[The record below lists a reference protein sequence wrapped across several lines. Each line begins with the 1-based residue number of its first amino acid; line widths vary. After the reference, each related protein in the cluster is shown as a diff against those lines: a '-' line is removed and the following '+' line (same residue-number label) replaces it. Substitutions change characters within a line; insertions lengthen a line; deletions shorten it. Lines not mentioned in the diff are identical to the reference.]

1 MMDEAKLEAF
11 VTVAEEESFSAAADR
26 LRVAQSTISSRIQG
40 IESDLGQVLFA
51 RTSRQVVLS
60 PAGEVALPAS
70 RVALAAL
77 TSVREVVD
85 EVVGLRRGRVR
96 LGLVTGADQ
105 ALVGETLA
113 VFASDFPAIEI
124 VIESSPSA
132 DLEQAVSSGW
142 LDLAVVV
149 YTARSG
155 LQYHELMRDPLV
167 VAGLGR
173 EGGTVSVTDLGSA
186 PLIVLDAAAGVRSA
200 LDAEARRADALL
212 NVAVQVSTPDLAR
225 DLHSRGLGALVIPR
239 SLAPGPGPVLS
250 TTGGDE
256 LSVHVGLIS
265 RPGVRTPATELLRGR
280 IVDGATVADTRK
292 PAGRV

>member
-70 RVALAAL
+70 RVAMAAL

>member
-40 IESDLGQVLFA
+40 IESDLGQVVFS

-60 PAGEVALPAS
+60 PAGEAALPAS

-85 EVVGLRRGRVR
+85 DVVGLRRGRVR
-96 LGLVTGADQ
+96 LGLVTGADL

-124 VIESSPSA
+124 VVESAPTA

-149 YTARSG
+149 YTARSD
-155 LQYHELMRDPLV
+155 LRCHELMRDPLV
-167 VAGLGR
+167 VVGLGS

-200 LDAEARRADALL
+200 LDSEARRADALV

-239 SLAPGPGPVLS
+239 SLAPGPGPVLA

-265 RPGVRTPATELLRGR
+265 RPGVRTPAAELLRGR
-280 IVDGATVADTRK
+280 IVDGVTVDDTRK
-292 PAGRV
+292 PAGQV